1 MEQIN
6 IIDVVDY
13 LDRVIPHKKYADQS
27 SQDHD
32 YEEKQLHYVNTS
44 IGFMKGANRF
54 EIGYGKKKSRNIL
67 CGRSL

>member
-13 LDRVIPHKKYADQS
+13 LDREIPHKKYVDQL

-32 YEEKQLHYVNTS
+32 YEEKQLL
-44 IGFMKGANRF
+44 
-54 EIGYGKKKSRNIL
+54 KSYHNFQKLNIL
-67 CGRSL
+67 EG

>member
-13 LDRVIPHKKYADQS
+13 LDREIPHKKYADQS

-32 YEEKQLHYVNTS
+32 YEEKQLL
-44 IGFMKGANRF
+44 
-54 EIGYGKKKSRNIL
+54 KSYLNFQKLNIL
-67 CGRSL
+67 GG

>member
-13 LDRVIPHKKYADQS
+13 LDLKIPHKKYADQT

-32 YEEKQLHYVNTS
+32 YEEKQLL
-44 IGFMKGANRF
+44 
-54 EIGYGKKKSRNIL
+54 KSYLNFQKLNIL
-67 CGRSL
+67 EG